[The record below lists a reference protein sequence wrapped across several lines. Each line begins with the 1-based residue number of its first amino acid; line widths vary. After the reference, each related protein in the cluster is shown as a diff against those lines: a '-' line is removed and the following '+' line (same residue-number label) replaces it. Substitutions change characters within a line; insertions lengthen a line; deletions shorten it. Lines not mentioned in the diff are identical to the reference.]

1 MSIRGLIRIANI
13 TQLIL
18 LAVLATGLI
27 WLARGQHTL
36 NGMVHE
42 FSHLESLLG
51 ELGDSV
57 QQTYADALAFVV
69 TGDKASLEAWQHNLQ
84 VAQGEAPRPQ
94 SSRLAPGQTVSL
106 NALAEG
112 LILPPG
118 VLDQVRALLN
128 ETAQLA
134 YLTEAT
140 VGRAMGEAR
149 AEGRPPDPEGARR
162 MLRSTGLD
170 RLPLELES
178 RMRALRERWR
188 GDFLNEMKARQ
199 ASLLPLLAAVL
210 AGLSLLAVSAVIN
223 IYVCHTRVVR
233 PLRAVNRYAAAV
245 AAGEDPP
252 PLRLR
257 HQDELAGMFATLQ
270 HMQAT
275 LQARI
280 NALKAAEL
288 TARNN
293 RKQAVQART
302 QALTSLELAQRASRV
317 QDDFLRRISHEIRTP
332 LNAIIGMSYLSL
344 QTELSGVQRDY
355 LAQINK
361 SGSVL
366 LDMVNRILDFSSAS
380 EGHVQLEP
388 QPFVLARFVELLR
401 QSVAGAAL
409 EKNWTCALCS
419 TPPCPPQSRAT
430 SAIWKKF
437 CASSWTMPYATPVAA

>member
-1 MSIRGLIRIANI
+1 MAYRGEQQEKPVPAHRGDGPYREHDMSIRGLIRIANI

-252 PLRLR
+252 PC
-257 HQDELAGMFATLQ
+257 ACATRTNWPACSPPYSTCRPPCRPASTRSKPQ
-270 HMQAT
+270 SSRPAT
-275 LQARI
+275 
-280 NALKAAEL
+280 
-288 TARNN
+288 T
-293 RKQAVQART
+293 
-302 QALTSLELAQRASRV
+302 ASRPCRPE
-317 QDDFLRRISHEIRTP
+317 LRRSPPWSWPSGPPACKMISCAASATKSARPSTP
-332 LNAIIGMSYLSL
+332 
-344 QTELSGVQRDY
+344 
-355 LAQINK
+355 
-361 SGSVL
+361 
-366 LDMVNRILDFSSAS
+366 SSA
-380 EGHVQLEP
+380 
-388 QPFVLARFVELLR
+388 
-401 QSVAGAAL
+401 
-409 EKNWTCALCS
+409 
-419 TPPCPPQSRAT
+419 
-430 SAIWKKF
+430 
-437 CASSWTMPYATPVAA
+437 